1 MNPEVSIII
10 PTYNSEN
17 YIAKALKSVFNQTY
31 SNFEII
37 LIDDASSDST
47 VEIASSC
54 NDKRLK
60 IIANKH
66 NRGVSYGRNC
76 GIKQAKGQW
85 IALLDSDDWYAP
97 QRLERLLSAAKKSRI
112 DLIADNLL
120 LIQEQATMYWS
131 TLLQENAQDLF
142 SAQLINAVEFVTSD
156 RLPSINAKRNWSL
169 GYLKPLIRK
178 EFLVENN
185 IWYDEALNVGEDFSL
200 YLECLRHQGRFYLIP
215 EAYYYYQTR
224 SLSLST
230 RKPTEYLSQSCEI
243 TQRFINR
250 ENCVSRDS
258 KLLKALLQNL
268 AAFERRLAYQYLL
281 ENIKNKKILKIY
293 QQIVEKPYLLTDV
306 TIRLLYVLVN
316 KFESKLDLKKI
327 YQNINASYLK
337 NPIFTSEILK

>member
-1 MNPEVSIII
+1 MNPEVSVII

-17 YIAKALKSVFNQTY
+17 YIAKALKSVFDQTY

-47 VEIASSC
+47 VDIARSF

-60 IIANKH
+60 IIANKY

-97 QRLERLLSAAKKSRI
+97 QRLERLLSVAKKRCV
-112 DLIADNLL
+112 DLIADDLL

-131 TLLQENAQDLF
+131 TFLQENAQDLS
-142 SAQLINAVEFVTSD
+142 SAKLINAVEFVTSD
-156 RLPSINAKRNWSL
+156 RPTFIGAKRNWSL

-178 EFLVENN
+178 EFLVKNN
-185 IWYDEALNVGEDFSL
+185 IWYDETLNVGEDFSL
-200 YLECLRHQGRFYLIP
+200 YWECLRHQGRFYLIP

-230 RKPTEYLSQSCEI
+230 RKPTEYLTQSCEI
-243 TQRFINR
+243 TQRFINQ
-250 ENCVSRDS
+250 ESCVSTDS
-258 KLLKALLQNL
+258 KLLEALAQNL
-268 AAFERRLAYQYLL
+268 SAFERRLAYHHLL
-281 ENIKNKKILKIY
+281 ENIKSKKILRIY
-293 QQIVEKPYLLTDV
+293 QQIVGKPYLLADV
-306 TIRLLYVLVN
+306 ASRLLYVLVD
-316 KFESKLDLKKI
+316 KLVSKLDLKKV
-327 YQNINASYLK
+327 YQNVNASYPK
-337 NPIFTSEILK
+337 KPIFTSEISK

>member
-17 YIAKALKSVFNQTY
+17 YIAKALKSVLNQTY

-47 VEIASSC
+47 VDIARSF

-60 IIANKH
+60 IIANKY

-97 QRLERLLSAAKKSRI
+97 QRLERLLSVAKKRCV
-112 DLIADNLL
+112 DMIADNLL
-120 LIQEQATMYWS
+120 LIQEQATKYWS
-131 TLLQENAQDLF
+131 TLLQENAQDLS
-142 SAQLINAVEFVTSD
+142 SAKLINAVEFVTSD
-156 RLPSINAKRNWSL
+156 RPSSIGAKRNWSL

-178 EFLVENN
+178 EFLIKNN
-185 IWYDEALNVGEDFSL
+185 IWYDEALNVGEDFSF
-200 YLECLRHQGRFYLIP
+200 YLECLRHRGRFYLIP

-243 TQRFINR
+243 TQRFINQ
-250 ENCVSRDS
+250 ENCVSTDS
-258 KLLKALLQNL
+258 KLLEALAQNL
-268 AAFERRLAYQYLL
+268 AAFERRLAYHHLL
-281 ENIKNKKILKIY
+281 ENIMSKKIQRIY
-293 QQIVEKPYLLTDV
+293 QQIVEKPYLLADV
-306 TIRLLYVLVN
+306 TSRLLYVFVN
-316 KFESKLDLKKI
+316 KLASKLDLKKV
-327 YQNINASYLK
+327 YQNINASYPK
-337 NPIFTSEILK
+337 KPIFTSEISK